1 MRARVKYDPI
11 QQQYEIS
18 GSGTNMWLGSDEF
31 HFVWKRMKGNFIL
44 SSLVQFVGTGVEPH
58 RKIGWI
64 VRKSLDSNSPHVTA
78 VVHGDG
84 RTSLQFRRTPGGITE
99 EKIFAIKNANTLQL
113 ERHGST
119 YIASAATLGEPL
131 ATEEITDLS
140 LGDEVY
146 VGLFVCSHNKDVVEK
161 AIFKNV
167 HVTVPSS

>member
-1 MRARVKYDPI
+1 MKLKAFFLSLAILFCAILLPRTSHSQKLDLGVFDDHVDVGSVKNAGSVKYDPI

-44 SSLVQFVGTGVEPH
+44 SSLVQFVGAGVEPH

-84 RTSLQFRRTPGGITE
+84 RTSLQFRRTPGRITE
-99 EKIFAIKNANTLQL
+99 EKIFAIKNANTL
-113 ERHGST
+113 
-119 YIASAATLGEPL
+119 
-131 ATEEITDLS
+131 
-140 LGDEVY
+140 
-146 VGLFVCSHNKDVVEK
+146 
-161 AIFKNV
+161 
-167 HVTVPSS
+167 